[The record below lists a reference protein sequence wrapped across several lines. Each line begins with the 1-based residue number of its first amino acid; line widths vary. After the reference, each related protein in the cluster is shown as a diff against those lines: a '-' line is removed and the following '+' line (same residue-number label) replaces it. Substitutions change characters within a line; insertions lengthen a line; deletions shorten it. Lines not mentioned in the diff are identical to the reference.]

1 VTAHNED
8 ERSILPREVG
18 KHARAV
24 LTTRRHRS
32 TTDKSDVPRFR
43 YHSEAAPS
51 VTVVIPTLNEGANL
65 PFVLERVPSWID
77 EVIIVD
83 GNSTDDTVEVAKSVR
98 PDVTIIYQNGKGKGN
113 AIIGGIEAATSDVVV
128 LLDADGSTD
137 PADIPRFVAALRT
150 GADFAKGTRFVMG
163 GGSADLTLLRR
174 FGSRAFASFV
184 NRLFG
189 STYTDV
195 LYGYNAFWRRCMR
208 DLNIDCDG
216 FEVEPLLAIRALRS
230 NIRVVEVPSFEPKRL
245 SGTSK
250 LHAARD
256 GMRILRMILGEW
268 IRPM

>member
-1 VTAHNED
+1 VNDDRE
-8 ERSILPREVG
+8 SILPREVG
-18 KHARAV
+18 KHARGT
-24 LTTRRHRS
+24 LHGRRRRS
-32 TTDKSDVPRFR
+32 ATGVNDLPRFR
-43 YHSEAAPS
+43 YHSETAPS
-51 VTVVIPTLNEGANL
+51 VTVVIPTSMRG
-65 PFVLERVPSWID
+65 PISPTSSSGVPAWID

-83 GNSTDDTVEVAKSVR
+83 GHSTDDTVEVAKSVR
-98 PDVTIIYQNGKGKGN
+98 PDITVIFQNGRGKGN

-163 GGSADLTLLRR
+163 GGSADLTPLRR
-174 FGSRAFASFV
+174 FGSKAFAKFV

-189 STYTDV
+189 SNYTDV
-195 LYGYNAFWRRCMR
+195 LYGYNAFWRRCMN

-245 SGTSK
+245 SGISK

-268 IRPM
+268 IRPG